1 MEASQC
7 QNLPTISK
15 ISDAVA
21 KQMSH
26 RPKKAEQFQKY
37 STEWKK
43 IRDAKVD
50 ERREQL
56 RAQERVMSQ
65 SRNVSAETK
74 KFLPNDYKGPISG
87 YYQQVNRYFEKK
99 NQNQEKNKAQGK
111 NLGTPAINRPRVQEA

>member
-1 MEASQC
+1 
-7 QNLPTISK
+7 
-15 ISDAVA
+15 
-21 KQMSH
+21 
-26 RPKKAEQFQKY
+26 
-37 STEWKK
+37 
-43 IRDAKVD
+43 
-50 ERREQL
+50 
-56 RAQERVMSQ
+56 MSQ